1 MSIRDMIVTN
11 IRSVDLNLLVVFDAL
26 FDERSVTRA
35 AHRLAVTQPTVSGA
49 LRRLRQTFSDQLFL
63 RTSHGILPTPRAEN
77 LAAPIKDLLA
87 TAQALVTPQAFDP
100 ATAETTAR
108 VCGGDYVQH
117 VIWAP
122 FLKAVRSAAPKVHV
136 SIAPRLASDVLA
148 EAFTRGEIDIA
159 ITSRESVPKDVT
171 TRFLLRER
179 YVCVV
184 RKQHPLRPGRISFGQ
199 LCAFDHLLV
208 GPGGDR
214 FMTAI
219 DSALMEQG
227 HRRRFAAT
235 VPTYHL
241 LFDILAS
248 DNFIAFVPEGLVRK
262 RTAGLKVLKPNL
274 ILPTV
279 DVLASW
285 HPRQDG
291 DAQHKWLRELLGSV
305 V

>member
-1 MSIRDMIVTN
+1 MTN
-11 IRSVDLNLLVVFDAL
+11 IRTIDLNLLVVFDAL

-63 RTSHGILPTPRAEN
+63 RTSHGILPTPCAEN

-87 TAQALVTPQAFDP
+87 NAQALVTPKAFDP
-100 ATAETTAR
+100 TTAETTVR
-108 VCGGDYVQH
+108 VCGADYVQH

-122 FLKAVRSAAPKVHV
+122 FLKAVRSAAPNVRL
-136 SIAPRLASDVLA
+136 SIAPRLADDVLA
-148 EAFTRGEIDIA
+148 DAFVRGEIDIA
-159 ITSRESVPKDVT
+159 ITSREAVPKDMT

-184 RKQHPLRPGRISFGQ
+184 RKQHPLRPGRISFRQ

-208 GPGGDR
+208 SPGEDR
-214 FMTAI
+214 IMTTIEA
-219 DSALMEQG
+219 ALIKQG
-227 HRRRFAAT
+227 HRRRSAAT
-235 VPTYHL
+235 VPTYQL
-241 LFDILAS
+241 MFEILAS
-248 DNFIAFVPEGLVRK
+248 DNFIAFAPEGLVRK
-262 RTAGLKVLKPNL
+262 RKASLKILKPNL
-274 ILPTV
+274 MLPTV

-291 DAQHKWLRELLGSV
+291 DAKHKWLRELLVSV
-305 V
+305 LQMH